1 MLVPLKNESVL
12 LRILERTL
20 TPGAE
25 MSGLS
30 RLLPSTVT
38 GPRLLKPAM
47 LSILFVAPTPNDA
60 S

>member
-1 MLVPLKNESVL
+1 M
-12 LRILERTL
+12 L
-20 TPGAE
+20 TPGADT
-25 MSGLS
+25 SGLS

-47 LSILFVAPTPNDA
+47 LSPLSVAPTEKEA